1 MTLKKFYSKSIAK
14 QRADEIAELVASNL
28 PVLIAKRESLE
39 LAVEGAHIGRMM
51 ALDSA
56 FSDYANA
63 KFGGEFSAIF
73 TSLDNICKLHGTEL
87 KIRTKEDLITFVNSG
102 DGKIYYANSKKS
114 V

>member
-1 MTLKKFYSKSIAK
+1 MAK

-28 PVLIAKRESLE
+28 TALIAKRESLE

-87 KIRTKEDLITFVNSG
+87 KIRNKEDLKTFVNSG
-102 DGKIYYANSKKS
+102 DGKLYYTNSKKS

>member
-1 MTLKKFYSKSIAK
+1 MALDSIFAAIAARDFAK

-28 PVLIAKRESLE
+28 PALIAEREKLE
-39 LAVEGAHIGRMM
+39 LAVEQAHVERMM

-73 TSLDNICKLHGTEL
+73 ASLDNICKLHGTEL
-87 KIRTKEDLITFVNSG
+87 KIRTKEQLKTFVNSG
-102 DGKIYYANSKKS
+102 SGRLHWD
-114 V
+114 

>member
-1 MTLKKFYSKSIAK
+1 MAK

-28 PVLIAKRESLE
+28 PALIAKRESLE

-51 ALDSA
+51 ALDWA